1 MKIKPNPYNELGQRK
16 CVGYKIG
23 NHWCDITEFTTH
35 RYKPWRYEDTLHEMC
50 DICKRKSNSSP
61 TKQKLNN
68 LHNPKRNPNHPTPI
82 YAEINSFC
90 AARARAKRILRYPTW
105 ISHPQEQQIKAIY
118 NLRDKLNRCHG
129 YAHWH
134 VDHIIPLLGKEVS
147 GLHVPENLQLIPS
160 DVNLSKSNQW
170 NWERQE

>member
-1 MKIKPNPYNELGQRK
+1 MKECRGYPILGLPRHSAHPSEFNK
-16 CVGYKIG
+16 
-23 NHWCDITEFTTH
+23 DIRGKDGLQPRCRH
-35 RYKPWRYEDTLHEMC
+35 CQSKWNARD
-50 DICKRKSNSSP
+50 
-61 TKQKLNN
+61 
-68 LHNPKRNPNHPTPI
+68 NPKRNPNHPTPI

-129 YAHWH
+129 YAYWH

-147 GLHVPENLQLIPS
+147 GLHVPENLQLVPS
-160 DVNLSKSNQW
+160 DVILSKSNQW